1 MSIRIVIGMVAALV
15 ITGAAA
21 CTKSEAPAPAAAPKA
36 EAPKA
41 EAPKPAAPAPAAKPA
56 EKPAMGGGEAAK
68 PAEPAAPKAEGKP
81 AAPKPESDGDET

>member
-36 EAPKA
+36 E
-41 EAPKPAAPAPAAKPA
+41 
-56 EKPAMGGGEAAK
+56 
-68 PAEPAAPKAEGKP
+68 GKP